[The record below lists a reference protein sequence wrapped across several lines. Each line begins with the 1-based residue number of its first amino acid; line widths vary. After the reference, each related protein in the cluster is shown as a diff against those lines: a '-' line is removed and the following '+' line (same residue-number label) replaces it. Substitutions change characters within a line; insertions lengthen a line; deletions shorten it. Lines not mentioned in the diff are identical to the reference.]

1 MTSFIRNAWYAA
13 CWSHELVTA
22 PQAKMILGEELAVFR
37 TESGVAG
44 AVEDC
49 CPHRFAPISMGNVQG
64 ENIVCGYHG
73 MAFGCDGVC
82 VEIPGQK
89 NVPERARMRSYPV
102 IERNTVVWVWMGDPA
117 AADEGLLPDVHWL
130 DAPGW
135 KSVTGTTRYDCNWLL
150 LVDNLLDLTHTTF
163 VHKSTIGTEDV
174 ANTPVTSERD
184 GDIVT
189 ITRVMNDATPS
200 NFYKRVGGFQGKI
213 DRWQKIWL
221 DLPSTVIID
230 AGGVPAGTNDKSAG
244 IDTRIIS
251 ILKPVD
257 EHTVD
262 QVWAFAR
269 DTLLDDTDLDADIEK
284 SIIHTFNEDV
294 DFLAGQQHNMEK
306 HPEKRML
313 NNSADAG
320 VVQAR
325 RVIDEILA
333 AEAGATGSPS
343 PAAE

>member
-1 MTSFIRNAWYAA
+1 MQAGR
-13 CWSHELVTA
+13 HE
-22 PQAKMILGEELAVFR
+22 
-37 TESGVAG
+37 
-44 AVEDC
+44 D
-49 CPHRFAPISMGNVQG
+49 
-64 ENIVCGYHG
+64 
-73 MAFGCDGVC
+73 
-82 VEIPGQK
+82 
-89 NVPERARMRSYPV
+89 
-102 IERNTVVWVWMGDPA
+102 
-117 AADEGLLPDVHWL
+117 
-130 DAPGW
+130 
-135 KSVTGTTRYDCNWLL
+135 
-150 LVDNLLDLTHTTF
+150 
-163 VHKSTIGTEDV
+163 
-174 ANTPVTSERD
+174 
-184 GDIVT
+184 
-189 ITRVMNDATPS
+189 
-200 NFYKRVGGFQGKI
+200 
-213 DRWQKIWL
+213 
-221 DLPSTVIID
+221 
-230 AGGVPAGTNDKSAG
+230 SAG
-244 IDTRIIS
+244 IDARSIS

-333 AEAGATGSPS
+333 AEAGAAGSPS

>member
-130 DAPGW
+130 DAPG
-135 KSVTGTTRYDCNWLL
+135 
-150 LVDNLLDLTHTTF
+150 
-163 VHKSTIGTEDV
+163 
-174 ANTPVTSERD
+174 
-184 GDIVT
+184 
-189 ITRVMNDATPS
+189 
-200 NFYKRVGGFQGKI
+200 
-213 DRWQKIWL
+213 
-221 DLPSTVIID
+221 
-230 AGGVPAGTNDKSAG
+230 
-244 IDTRIIS
+244 
-251 ILKPVD
+251 
-257 EHTVD
+257 
-262 QVWAFAR
+262 
-269 DTLLDDTDLDADIEK
+269 
-284 SIIHTFNEDV
+284 
-294 DFLAGQQHNMEK
+294 
-306 HPEKRML
+306 
-313 NNSADAG
+313 
-320 VVQAR
+320 
-325 RVIDEILA
+325 
-333 AEAGATGSPS
+333 
-343 PAAE
+343 